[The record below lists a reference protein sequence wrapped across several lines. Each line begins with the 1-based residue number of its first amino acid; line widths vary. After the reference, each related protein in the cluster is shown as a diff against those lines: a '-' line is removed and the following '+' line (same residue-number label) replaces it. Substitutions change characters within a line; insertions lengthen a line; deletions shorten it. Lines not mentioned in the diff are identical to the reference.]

1 LALGVTMKF
10 LAQEGTSMPGKK
22 HLAVFVAAFSVIL
35 GPLFTTTLLFAASKE
50 KVLYSFGPSGVLGPT
65 AGLSF
70 DTSGNLYSTTY
81 MGGDL
86 NEGTVWEL
94 MHKTG
99 GDWTEKILY
108 DFGSDGGGPAAGVIV
123 DAAGNLYGTT
133 SRGGIHAAGT
143 VFELT
148 HKRDEKVLYSFC
160 SLSSCPDGCS
170 PLGGLLRD
178 KAGNLNGTTASCGTS
193 NQGTV
198 FQLSKSGTETVLHSF
213 AGGSSDGA
221 FPAYTSLLMDAK
233 GNLYGVTTQGG
244 ASNEGVVYKLSKS
257 GKLTVLHSFA
267 GGSTDGCNPDGTLAM
282 DKHGNLYGTTTGC
295 GSSDDGIV
303 WKVSQKDSETVLH
316 NFTGGSDGADPNGGV
331 VIDMKGNL
339 YGTTVNGGAY
349 SAGTVFEVT
358 PKAGGGATEKL
369 LHSFGKGSDGTF
381 PYAGLIFDASGNLY
395 GTTYEGGA
403 YDGGTVFEITP

>member
-1 LALGVTMKF
+1 M
-10 LAQEGTSMPGKK
+10 TS
-22 HLAVFVAAFSVIL
+22 AA
-35 GPLFTTTLLFAASKE
+35 T
-50 KVLYSFGPSGVLGPT
+50 
-65 AGLSF
+65 
-70 DTSGNLYSTTY
+70 
-81 MGGDL
+81 
-86 NEGTVWEL
+86 
-94 MHKTG
+94 
-99 GDWTEKILY
+99 
-108 DFGSDGGGPAAGVIV
+108 GGGPAAGVIV

-213 AGGSSDGA
+213 AGGS
-221 FPAYTSLLMDAK
+221 
-233 GNLYGVTTQGG
+233 
-244 ASNEGVVYKLSKS
+244 
-257 GKLTVLHSFA
+257 
-267 GGSTDGCNPDGTLAM
+267 TDGCNPDGTLAM

-303 WKVSQKDSETVLH
+303 WKVSQKGSETVLH

>member
-1 LALGVTMKF
+1 MEF

-22 HLAVFVAAFSVIL
+22 HLAVFVAAFSLIL

-50 KVLYSFGPSGVLGPT
+50 KVLYSFGAHSGVVGPT
-65 AGLSF
+65 HSLSF
-70 DTSGNLYSTTY
+70 DAFGNLYSTTY
-81 MGGDL
+81 LGGESD
-86 NEGTVWEL
+86 EGTVWEL

-99 GDWTEKILY
+99 GGWTEKILY
-108 DFGSDGGGPAAGVIV
+108 DFIGVVDGMYPVAGVIV
-123 DAAGNLYGTT
+123 DDSGNLYGTT
-133 SRGGIHAAGT
+133 YLGGVHGFGT
-143 VFELT
+143 VFELM
-148 HKRDEKVLYSFC
+148 HKRGEKALNSFAGGTT
-160 SLSSCPDGCS
+160 DGCY

-178 KAGNLNGTTASCGTS
+178 KAGNLYGTTTSCGAS
-193 NQGTV
+193 GQGTV

-221 FPAYTSLLMDAK
+221 VPAYTSLLMDAK
-233 GNLYGVTTQGG
+233 GNLYGVTDAGG
-244 ASNEGVVYKLSKS
+244 NSNLGVVYKLSRN

-303 WKVSQKDSETVLH
+303 WKVSQKGSETVLH

-339 YGTTVNGGAY
+339 YGTTVYGGAY
-349 SAGTVFEVT
+349 SAGTVFEIT
-358 PKAGGGATEKL
+358 PKAGGGGTEKL
-369 LHSFGKGSDGTF
+369 LHSFGKGSDGTS

-403 YDGGTVFEITP
+403 YGGGTVFEITP